1 MMELKYKVAVFDM
14 DGTILNTLQD
24 LADSINFALKENGF
38 PERTIEEV
46 RLFVGNGLTKLVERA
61 VPKNASDEEK
71 EKVLESFNRFYPEHC
86 YVHTKPYDGI
96 LELLQKLKSNG
107 MKIAVNSN
115 KPDYGVK
122 ELCKKYFD
130 GVFDAEVGIKDG
142 MKTKPSPD
150 AVNKIL
156 VLLKCEK
163 QDAVYI
169 GDSDVDIMT
178 AKNAGIKS
186 ISVDWGFRTKDFLQ
200 KNGAEK
206 IVENADELFCALC
219 AEE

>member
-1 MMELKYKVAVFDM
+1 MNLKYKVAVFDM

-38 PERTIEEV
+38 PPRTIEEV
-46 RLFVGNGLTKLVERA
+46 RLFVGNGVKKLVERA
-61 VPKNASDEEK
+61 VPENASLEQQ
-71 EKVLESFNRFYPEHC
+71 EKVLESFNRYYPEHC
-86 YVHTKPYDGI
+86 HINTKPYDGI

-107 MKIAVNSN
+107 MKLAVNSN

-130 GVFDAEVGIKDG
+130 GIFDVEIGIKDG
-142 MKTKPSPD
+142 IKTKPSPD
-150 AVNKIL
+150 ALNKIL
-156 VLLKCEK
+156 GLLNCEK
-163 QDAVYI
+163 QAAVYI

-178 AKNAGIKS
+178 AKNACIHS
-186 ISVDWGFRTKDFLQ
+186 ISVDWGFRSKDFLK

-206 IVENADELFCALC
+206 IVENCDELYAELC
-219 AEE
+219 EK